1 MNARDEIAARLCADG
16 WEQARGWYGV
26 VTLTRGPWALRLGR
40 DEIVRLY
47 RSTWP
52 LGDLGNRHDVD
63 VELRRQP
70 PAEVVRIVRA
80 ICEPSP
86 WDGAA

>member
-1 MNARDEIAARLCADG
+1 MSARDEIAAQLCADG
-16 WEQARGWYGV
+16 WEQARDWYGV

-47 RSTWP
+47 RPTAP
-52 LGDLGNRHDVD
+52 RDVD

>member
-1 MNARDEIAARLCADG
+1 MNARDRVAAELVVEG
-16 WEQARGWYGV
+16 WVLAREWGGV

-47 RSTWP
+47 RPTAP
-52 LGDLGNRHDVD
+52 RDVD